1 MNALADRVASL
12 PAKRPFLVRI
22 RPERLKELSLVGI
35 IAVAVLLFS
44 LVIDNYLSGRFFN
57 RVTSSVVIT
66 AILAA
71 GQTLV
76 VITRN
81 IDLSV
86 GSMVGVAAYITGQYL
101 AADPGASPLV
111 AIPMAMLI
119 GGGLGLVNGA
129 LVAYGRIPAIIV
141 TLGTLALYRTYLS
154 VYAAGGKVTA
164 DSLPDWVA
172 SMNQTTVVGVGEF
185 DLRLTFL
192 IALVVVGAL
201 QWALGKLRWG
211 RRLYAIGS
219 NPEAARQA
227 GLPEQRLVLGA
238 FVASGLL
245 AGLAGFMLL
254 ARFGTLTAVAGQG
267 LELKS
272 VAAAVVGG
280 VSIMGG
286 SGTLLGALL
295 GALLIDT
302 LDLSL
307 VRVPEVSEFWRD
319 ALLGALILVAV
330 ALDRGLNRRFR
341 RLWSVEARPP
351 ARTVGAPVEVGG
363 RDG

>member
-1 MNALADRVASL
+1 MNTLADRVA
-12 PAKRPFLVRI
+12 RPVAGRRRFLLRL

-44 LVIDNYLSGRFFN
+44 LVSDNYLSGRFFN

-66 AILAA
+66 VILAA

-76 VITRN
+76 IITRN

-86 GSMVGVAAYITGQYL
+86 GSIVGVAAYITGQYL
-101 AADPGASPLV
+101 AADPSASPLL

-119 GGGLGLVNGA
+119 GAGLGLVNGA
-129 LVAYGRIPAIIV
+129 LVAYARIPAIIV
-141 TLGTLALYRTYLS
+141 TLGTLAIYRTYLS
-154 VYAAGGKVTA
+154 VYAAGGTVTA

-172 SMNQTTVVGVGEF
+172 RMMQTTVVGLGEL
-185 DLRLTFL
+185 DLRLVFL
-192 IALVVVGAL
+192 IALVVVVLL
-201 QWALGKLRWG
+201 QTALGKLRWG

-238 FVASGLL
+238 FVACGLL
-245 AGLAGFMLL
+245 AGLAGFMFL

-286 SGTLLGALL
+286 SGTLVGALL

-302 LDLSL
+302 LELSL
-307 VRVPEVSEFWRD
+307 VRVQQVSEFWRD
-319 ALLGALILVAV
+319 AILGALILMAV

-351 ARTVGAPVEVGG
+351 DRIAEAPVVGG
-363 RDG
+363 VDG

>member
-1 MNALADRVASL
+1 MSALADRVAV
-12 PAKRPFLVRI
+12 PAKRSILVRL

-44 LVIDNYLSGRFFN
+44 LLTDNYLSGRFFN

-86 GSMVGVAAYITGQYL
+86 GSMVGVAAYVTGQYL
-101 AADPGASPLV
+101 AADPGVSPAL
-111 AIPMAMLI
+111 AIPIAMLI
-119 GGGLGLVNGA
+119 GGGLGLLNGA

-164 DSLPDWVA
+164 DSLPDWLA
-172 SMNQTTVVGVGEF
+172 TMNQTTVMAVGNF

-192 IALVVVGAL
+192 VALVVVGGL
-201 QWALGKLRWG
+201 QWGLGKLRWG

-245 AGLAGFMLL
+245 AGLAGFLYL
-254 ARFGTLTAVAGQG
+254 ARFGTLTATAGGG

-286 SGTLLGALL
+286 SGTLLGAFL

-302 LDLSL
+302 LELSL
-307 VRVPEVSEFWRD
+307 VRVPQVSEFWRD
-319 ALLGALILVAV
+319 ALLGALILLAV

-341 RLWSVEARPP
+341 RLWSVEARPA
-351 ARTVGAPVEVGG
+351 ARTAAPPLEVGAG
-363 RDG
+363 DG